1 MRIITNTNRIISAI
15 ALTACSY
22 DPTGRWEAMDT
33 VDIYKNN
40 NHPLIVAFV
49 LEKGEICAISEDII
63 LRKDLGYAQVSC
75 EKGRGWDK
83 SGRFK
88 KLTDLD

>member
-1 MRIITNTNRIISAI
+1 MRIITNTTRIISAI

-22 DPTGRWEAMDT
+22 EPTGQWEAMDT
-33 VDIYKNN
+33 VDIYKNSD
-40 NHPLIVAFV
+40 HPLIVAFV
-49 LEKGEICAISEDII
+49 LEKGEICAVSEEMII
-63 LRKDLGYAQVSC
+63 RKDLGYTQVSC
-75 EKGRGWDK
+75 AKGRGWNT